1 MRAYGRCMMWLA
13 GVLVLGVV
21 LFLLDRRQSRRER
34 EDLARPGIPVR
45 RAQPR
50 RGVGHLGEAP
60 AAIHHR
66 LGGRRADD

>member
-1 MRAYGRCMMWLA
+1 MMWLA
-13 GVLVLGVV
+13 GVLVVGVV
-21 LFLLDRRQSRRER
+21 LLLLDRRQSRRER

-60 AAIHHR
+60 AGTHHR

>member
-1 MRAYGRCMMWLA
+1 MIWVT
-13 GVLVLGVV
+13 GVLAAAAV

-50 RGVGHLGEAP
+50 SGAGHLGDAP
-60 AAIHHR
+60 VTIHHR
-66 LGGRRADD
+66 LGGRRSDD